1 MLGCVRALV
10 VLPTYNEAEN
20 ITTVLAALRSA
31 VPDAH
36 ALVVDDTSPDGT
48 ADMAEAAGAA
58 LGQIVVL
65 RRPAKSGLGSAYRE
79 GFAWGLAHGFDAL
92 VEMDADLSHDPAA
105 VPRLVERLHGG
116 VELVI
121 GSRYVPGGQ
130 IPNWAFQRRAL
141 SLAGNLYAA
150 AMLGLAV
157 RDLTSG
163 FRAYSASLLER
174 MDMAAVK
181 ADGYGF
187 QIEMVRAAAAAG
199 AEVCEV
205 PITFVDRQR
214 GRSKMSM
221 RTVVEALALVT
232 WWGLGRAL
240 VPRPVVPVQTA
251 LGGADRP
258 LS

>member
-1 MLGCVRALV
+1 MLASVPTLV

-20 ITTVLAALRSA
+20 IATVLTRLRSA
-31 VPDAH
+31 APDVH
-36 ALVVDDTSPDGT
+36 ALVVDDASPDGT
-48 ADMAEAAGAA
+48 ADRAESAGRQ
-58 LGQIVVL
+58 LGQVVVL
-65 RRPAKSGLGSAYRE
+65 RRAGKSGLGSAYRD
-79 GFAWGLAHGFDAL
+79 GFAWGLDHGFDAL

-105 VPRLVERLHGG
+105 VPGLVERLHGG

-121 GSRYVPGGQ
+121 GSRYVAGGQ
-130 IPNWAFQRRAL
+130 IPNWTLPRRAL

-150 AMLGLAV
+150 AMLGLPV

-163 FRAYSASLLER
+163 LRAYSGSLLER
-174 MDMAAVK
+174 MDLDAVK

-205 PITFVDRQR
+205 PITFVDRER

-221 RTVVEALALVT
+221 RTIVEALALVT

-240 VPRPVVPVQTA
+240 VPRPVVRPGPVLPDA
-251 LGGADRP
+251 GRSLG
-258 LS
+258 